1 MKSEIVKQDKNVVEL
16 SIEVPA
22 KDAQQAYDRAVKHVS
37 QYVNIAGF
45 RKGKA
50 PKNMVEKHVGV
61 EQIKHEALEKLLP
74 NVLHQAI
81 SEKELDVIAQP
92 TVEKYDYDLGKDLK
106 ITATVE
112 VRPEVKLGK
121 YKDLKLKTQ
130 GYEIP
135 SDAFDKALE
144 NLLVQN
150 SKLENVTDRKSKE
163 TDIIVFD
170 FDGYCNGE
178 PIVGGK
184 ADKYSLDLAN
194 SNFIPGYAE
203 QLVGHDVGEEFE
215 VKVNFPDEYHEP
227 KLAGQPAI
235 FKIKMHE
242 IKEKVMPELNDEFA
256 KKVGNFETVQALKD
270 DINQY
275 LEKTK
280 ENEDKKLMYNTI
292 LEEVVS
298 KSTVEIPES
307 MIEREAKSL
316 MEEYKQRLA
325 MQGFSYEQA
334 IEAQGKETVE
344 KSLKEDAVFRI
355 KNSLVLDQIAKN
367 EELKLEASDMEE
379 KLKQLE
385 ASYRMDR
392 NELMKQMAQSPEMIN
407 MISQQA
413 INDKVVALLKE
424 ANTVELSEAKK
435 STASKKETKSTTK
448 TK

>member
-1 MKSEIVKQDKNVVEL
+1 MKAEIVKQDKNVVEL
-16 SIEVPA
+16 SIEIPA

-50 PKNMVEKHVGV
+50 PKNIVEKHVGV

-74 NVLHQAI
+74 SALHKAI
-81 SEKELDVIAQP
+81 ADKELDVVAQP
-92 TVEKYDYDLGKDLK
+92 SVEKYEFELGKDLK
-106 ITATVE
+106 VTATVE

-121 YKDLKLKTQ
+121 YKDLKLKAQ
-130 GYEIP
+130 GYEVP

-144 NLLVQN
+144 NLLIQN

-170 FDGYCNGE
+170 FDGSCNGE

-184 ADKYSLDLAN
+184 AEKYSLDLAN

-203 QLVGHDVGEEFE
+203 QLVGHTVGEEFD
-215 VKVNFPDEYHEP
+215 VKVNFPDEYHEE

-242 IKEKVMPELNDEFA
+242 IKEKVLPELTDEFA
-256 KKVGNFETVQALKD
+256 KKVANFETVQALKD
-270 DINQY
+270 DITKY
-275 LEKTK
+275 LENTK
-280 ENEDKKLMYNTI
+280 KNEDMKLTYNTI
-292 LEEVVS
+292 LEEIIS

-307 MIEREAKSL
+307 MIEREVQSL
-316 MEEYKQRLA
+316 TEEYKQRLA
-325 MQGFSYEQA
+325 MQGFTYEQA
-334 IEAQGKETVE
+334 IEAQGKEEVE
-344 KSLKEDAVFRI
+344 KTLRSDALLRI
-355 KNSLVLDQIAKN
+355 KNSLVLDQIAK
-367 EELKLEASDMEE
+367 EEGVKLEAGDMEE

-385 ASYRMDR
+385 MSYRMDR
-392 NELMKQMAQSPEMIN
+392 NELMKQLAQNPEMIN

-413 INDKVVALLKE
+413 INDKVAAFLKE
-424 ANTVELSEAKK
+424 SNAVELTAEKK
-435 STASKKETKSTTK
+435 AKKETKSTTK